1 MKMCAAKRAASAT
14 ILFGPARVKLVR
26 GLASLLALGLVC
38 TVLGG
43 LALAADTWTDDTGQ
57 FQVEAEFLLLH
68 GQDVY
73 LRRTDGVT
81 IKVPLARLSATSQR
95 LAQRLAAEPAAA
107 TPREEGV
114 APDATEAPEGAETP
128 DAAMRVLMA
137 SWEAGDFGT
146 LWDALPTSYQ
156 DDVNEVVRLFA
167 ENMDR
172 DIWNAATRMLGKL
185 TGVLKNQKPLILG
198 WVETLEQGTDAEALG
213 QGMDALA
220 EILDTVLQSELGDL
234 EQLKAFDGQA
244 FLEGTGRQ
252 LGEQMAA
259 MSEEWGDQ
267 LDPAMMPVPG
277 GFPGMELPDLDNVQ
291 FSTVQMDGD
300 TATLRVEQN
309 GDVNDYP
316 LVRVDGRWLPQAM
329 VDEWD
334 EGIAELKEQLAA
346 MPEQLVEVKQMLLSP
361 LSPVRVVEGVL
372 DQLGAAR
379 NQQEFNQVI
388 EQITEMAG
396 QMLGDMLGG
405 FGEFDGFENG
415 GDLPFEFPD
424 GEPQPF
430 GEPLFDEPDDE
441 PDPIF

>member
-1 MKMCAAKRAASAT
+1 MKMCAAKRAPSPM
-14 ILFGPARVKLVR
+14 ILFGPARGKLAR
-26 GLASLLALGLVC
+26 GFASLLALGLVW

-43 LALAADTWTDDTGQ
+43 LALAAETWTDDTGQ

-81 IKVPLARLSATSQR
+81 LKVPMARLSAASQR
-95 LAQRLAAEPAAA
+95 LAQRLAAEPAAV
-107 TPREEGV
+107 PPHEEGV
-114 APDATEAPEGAETP
+114 SPDAAEVPEDAETP

-146 LWDALPTSYQ
+146 LWDALPPSYQ

-185 TGVLKNQKPLILG
+185 TGILKDQKPLILG
-198 WVETLEQGTDAEALG
+198 WVETLEQEADAEALS
-213 QGMDALA
+213 QGMDGLA

-244 FLEGTGRQ
+244 FLEVTGRQ

-259 MSEEWGDQ
+259 MSEEWGGQ
-267 LDPAMMPVPG
+267 LDPATMPVPG

-300 TATLRVEQN
+300 TATLRIEQN
-309 GDVNDYP
+309 GEVEDYP
-316 LVRVDGRWLPQAM
+316 MVRVDGRWLPQAM

-334 EGIAELKEQLAA
+334 EGISELKEQLVA
-346 MPEQLVEVKQMLLSP
+346 MPEQLDEVKQMLLSP
-361 LSPVRVVEGVL
+361 LSPVKVVEGVL

-379 NQQEFNQVI
+379 NQQEFNHVI
-388 EQITEMAG
+388 EQVTEMAG
-396 QMLGDMLGG
+396 QMLGEMLGG
-405 FGEFDGFENG
+405 FGEFDDFENG
-415 GDLPFEFPD
+415 GDVPFEFPD

-430 GEPLFDEPDDE
+430 GEPDDE